1 MHGMR
6 AICVTLLTDGYRTAP
21 QNACIGK
28 RPAELSTALLM
39 NMRQL
44 IIGTALGF
52 FVAQVALYGFKR
64 LVGWLQRAEVHQH
77 FRKLTPSRETDL
89 IGGFIRHAGL
99 VAAGAA
105 IITLGVWTVRD
116 YLVARSAR
124 SAAIASTFDPA
135 PAASDPA
142 EARVVTDEAA
152 TPAPATALDAS
163 ATPADDVD
171 PYADPDFQVRHR
183 PRHAVSLKET
193 LIQRSEARAR
203 SDLLSE
209 TQQHLHRSQYDC
221 EAADRASKYIK
232 DGLDVWG
239 FASWQVKY
247 FPVVGYQGATL
258 PQCKD
263 IQNVIDPSWTNLQS
277 AVAQASRP

>member
-1 MHGMR
+1 
-6 AICVTLLTDGYRTAP
+6 
-21 QNACIGK
+21 
-28 RPAELSTALLM
+28 M
-39 NMRQL
+39 NMSQL

-52 FVAQVALYGFKR
+52 CVAQVALYGFR
-64 LVGWLQRAEVHQH
+64 HLVGWLRRAEVRQ
-77 FRKLTPSRETDL
+77 RIRELTPSRETDL

-99 VAAGAA
+99 IGAGAA

-142 EARVVTDEAA
+142 EERVVTDEAA
-152 TPAPATALDAS
+152 APAPATAVDAS
-163 ATPADDVD
+163 ATPAHEVD

-183 PRHAVSLKET
+183 PRNAGSLKEK
-193 LIQRSEARAR
+193 LVQRSEAKARAE
-203 SDLLSE
+203 LLSE

-221 EAADRASKYIK
+221 EAADRASKYVK

-247 FPVVGYQGATL
+247 FPEDGYKGATL
-258 PQCKD
+258 PQCQD
-263 IQNVIDPSWTNLQS
+263 IKNVLDPSWANLKS
-277 AVAQASRP
+277 AVAQANRP